1 MATGAGAAAASA
13 QLPPLLPAAYRGG
26 ASASSLT
33 APGGAPC
40 LANSSNAPTLASAS
54 AALASAAAALSSAAL
69 ALAAAVPAT
78 TAVWWAI
85 AASTLVAEPMVHA
98 LSSSALASPRL
109 PATAAAAGSLSR
121 ATGAALG

>member
-26 ASASSLT
+26 ASASLT

-85 AASTLVAEPMVHA
+85 AASTLVAEPMVHV
-98 LSSSALASPRL
+98 LSSSALASLRL
-109 PATAAAAGSLSR
+109 PATAAVAGSLSR